1 MPPKR
6 IAFVGTG
13 ANGAAIAADLTR
25 AGLDVTF
32 IEQWPAHVEAMRT
45 KGIRVQMPAETVVTP
60 VTAIHLYEVAQQR
73 RHFDIVFVLVK
84 AYDTRWACE
93 LIKPLVAPDG
103 LVVGLQ
109 NGMSLDDIADIVG
122 PERTIGAVIEVAG
135 NMYEPGVVNRQTPPS
150 GSWFALGA
158 YDESAR
164 GREHEI
170 ADVLGHAGTVQV
182 YEKVRAAKW
191 GKLIVNAGELVPS
204 AILGMPLADVVEVPR
219 MHEFMLQV
227 CREAADV
234 AVASGIE
241 LVPIFGLQNLDL
253 NDSHSYGNSLLNAVL
268 ERYSLPDTK
277 TTVLQDWIKGR
288 RSEVHEINGL
298 VVELGRRFGVDTTAN
313 TVTVE
318 VARRIEA
325 GELKE
330 QPANAALLT
339 AVLAPSAA

>member
-1 MPPKR
+1 MSRKR

-13 ANGAAIAADLTR
+13 ANGAAIAADLTQ

-45 KGIRVQMPAETVVTP
+45 HGIRVQMPSETTVTP
-60 VTAIHLYEVAQQR
+60 VRALHLFEVAQQR
-73 RHFDIVFVLVK
+73 QLFDIVFILVK

-93 LIKPLVAPDG
+93 LIKPLVARDG
-103 LVVGLQ
+103 LVIGLQ
-109 NGMSLDDIADIVG
+109 NGMSLDDIADIMG
-122 PERTIGAVIEVAG
+122 TERTLGAVIEVAG
-135 NMYEPGVVNRQTPPS
+135 NMYEPGIVNRQTPPS

-158 YDESAR
+158 YDEAAR
-164 GREHEI
+164 GRESEV
-170 ADVLGHAGTVQV
+170 AEVLQHAGTVQI
-182 YEKVRAAKW
+182 YDDVRAAKW

-204 AILGMPLADVVEVPR
+204 AILGMPLADVVDVPR

-234 AVASGIE
+234 AVASGIG
-241 LVPIFGLQNLDL
+241 LVPIFGLENLDL
-253 NDSHSYGNSLLNAVL
+253 SDSHSYGNALLNAVL

-298 VVELGRRFGVDTTAN
+298 VVDLGRRFGVATPAN
-313 TVTVE
+313 SVTVE

-325 GELKE
+325 GELVE
-330 QPANAALLT
+330 QPQNAELLT
-339 AVLAPSAA
+339 RVLTAPVL